1 MDRRNFLRL
10 GGFLTVS
17 VAAGGLVACGGG
29 GDDPPPDTGN
39 PENFNFAHGVAS
51 GDPRPESVIVWTRV
65 EGNNGKRPVVVR
77 LQVSTQ
83 QDFSAQS
90 LIVNQPLMA
99 RPEWDYTIRNKV
111 TGLSAGSR
119 YYYRFLLGNRASTV
133 GRTRTAAA
141 AGTALAQLRFAFVS
155 CQDWNANHWAGM
167 EELAQQDLDFIVH
180 VGDYIYEAVPGG
192 SRAGNVEDR
201 HTALRLPNGTALPDG
216 SVYATTLDDYRYLY
230 RSYRTDTRLQA
241 LHAAAP
247 MIAIWDDHEFSD
259 NCWQDR
265 QTYNSDDDLTPRTAR
280 RRAANQAWFEY
291 MPADVSFDQDNP
303 SFQNIQIYR
312 SFTFG
317 NLATL
322 MMTDE
327 RLFRADHVISEQS
340 VGQAVGSLYL
350 VPADK
355 LASAEAAKIA
365 NAGGALTPVSML
377 GDAQRAWW
385 QDRIGGAN
393 TTWKLWGNQL
403 SLLRMQVDITQAV
416 ARLIAHALVLSSSA
430 LASVENAIAT
440 GLASDLTAARVA
452 GTYANLAYTA
462 LRNVLAQ
469 VGIDAANFDANI
481 RPFIEARLPRVSL
494 LGEFILNA
502 DQWDGFNAERKNLM
516 AFLKANN
523 VRNVVAL
530 SGDIHAF
537 FGGQVMDDYDAA
549 SPAPVMVDLVTAGLS
564 SNSLLSSFRSVVDN
578 DEAFAALRDLIY
590 SNVGGTVV
598 NTFDTTLRTFNPWL
612 RHVDTNAEGYAL
624 VTLTADQLS
633 CTFHVM
639 QRLSG
644 GMAPAPATAT
654 TKMLNVAV
662 NTPNVSVAQ
671 QLSVM

>member
-1 MDRRNFLRL
+1 MDRRNFLKL

-17 VAAGGLVACGGG
+17 VAAGGLAACGGGGG
-29 GDDPPPDTGN
+29 GDDPPPDTGD
-39 PENFNFAHGVAS
+39 PQNFNFVHGVAS
-51 GDPRPESVIVWTRV
+51 GDPRPDSVIVWTRV

-83 QDFSAQS
+83 ADFPPQS
-90 LIVNQPLMA
+90 LLVNQPLMA
-99 RPEWDYTIRNKV
+99 LPDWDYTIRNKV
-111 TGLSAGSR
+111 TGLTAGTR
-119 YYYRFLLGNRASTV
+119 YYYRFLLGNRPSTV

-201 HTALRLPNGTALPDG
+201 HTVLTLPNGTALPDG

-230 RSYRTDTRLQA
+230 RSYRNDARLQA

-265 QTYNSDDDLTPRTAR
+265 QTYDADDDQTPRTAR

-291 MPADVSFDQDNP
+291 MPADVTLDADNP

-327 RLFRADHVISEQS
+327 RLYRADHVIPETSAGGS
-340 VGQAVGSLYL
+340 AGSLYL
-350 VPADK
+350 VPADR
-355 LASAEAAKIA
+355 LASAEAAKISG
-365 NAGGALTPVSML
+365 AGGALTPVSML
-377 GDAQRAWW
+377 GDTQRAWW
-385 QDRIGGAN
+385 QDRVGGAN

-403 SLLRMQVDITQAV
+403 AMLRMQVDVTQAV
-416 ARLIAHALVLSSSA
+416 STLIARGLVLSNSA
-430 LASVENAIAT
+430 LASVESAMAT
-440 GLASDLTAARVA
+440 ALASDLAPARTAGSYA
-452 GTYANLAYTA
+452 GLAYTA
-462 LRNVLAQ
+462 LRNVLSQA
-469 VGIDAANFDANI
+469 GIDAATFDANVK
-481 RPFIEARLPRVSL
+481 PFIETRLPPVSL
-494 LGEFILNA
+494 LGKSILNA

-516 AFLKANN
+516 AFLKTNN

-537 FGGQVMDDYDAA
+537 FGGQVMDDYDAT

-564 SNSLLSSFRSVVDN
+564 SNTLLSSIRSIVDN
-578 DEAFAALRDLIY
+578 DQAFAALRDLIY
-590 SNVGGTVV
+590 SNAGGTLV
-598 NTFDTTLRTFNPWL
+598 NTFDSTLRTFNPWM
-612 RHVDTNAEGYAL
+612 RHVNTNAEGYAL
-624 VTLTADQLS
+624 VTLTPDKLN

-644 GMAPAPATAT
+644 GTAPSPATAST
-654 TKMLNVAV
+654 NVLEVAA
-662 NTPNVSVAQ
+662 NTPDVIV
-671 QLSVM
+671 V

>member
-1 MDRRNFLRL
+1 MDRRNFLKL

-17 VAAGGLVACGGG
+17 VAAGGLAACGGGGG
-29 GDDPPPDTGN
+29 GDDPPPDTGD
-39 PENFNFAHGVAS
+39 PQNFNFVHGVAS
-51 GDPRPESVIVWTRV
+51 GDPRPDSVIVWTRV

-83 QDFSAQS
+83 ADFPPQS
-90 LIVNQPLMA
+90 LLVNQPLMA
-99 RPEWDYTIRNKV
+99 LPDWDYTIRNKV
-111 TGLSAGSR
+111 TGLTAGTR
-119 YYYRFLLGNRASTV
+119 YYYRFLLGNRPSTV

-201 HTALRLPNGTALPDG
+201 HTVLTLPNGTALPDG

-230 RSYRTDTRLQA
+230 RSYRNDARLQA

-265 QTYNSDDDLTPRTAR
+265 QTYDADDDQTPRTAR

-291 MPADVSFDQDNP
+291 MPADVTLDADNP

-327 RLFRADHVISEQS
+327 RLYRADHVIPETSAGGS
-340 VGQAVGSLYL
+340 AGSLYL
-350 VPADK
+350 VPADR
-355 LASAEAAKIA
+355 LAAAEAAKISG
-365 NAGGALTPVSML
+365 AGGALTPVSML
-377 GDAQRAWW
+377 GDTQRAWW
-385 QDRIGGAN
+385 QDRVGGVN

-403 SLLRMQVDITQAV
+403 AMLRMQVDVTQAV
-416 ARLIAHALVLSSSA
+416 STLIARGLVLSNSA
-430 LASVENAIAT
+430 LASVESAMAT
-440 GLASDLTAARVA
+440 ALASDLAPARTAGSYA
-452 GTYANLAYTA
+452 GLAYTA
-462 LRNVLAQ
+462 LRNVLSQA
-469 VGIDAANFDANI
+469 GIDAATFDANVK
-481 RPFIEARLPRVSL
+481 PFIETRLPPVSL
-494 LGEFILNA
+494 LGKSILNA

-516 AFLKANN
+516 AFLKTNN

-564 SNSLLSSFRSVVDN
+564 SNTLLSSIRSIVDN
-578 DEAFAALRDLIY
+578 DQAFAALRDLIY
-590 SNVGGTVV
+590 SNAGGTLV
-598 NTFDTTLRTFNPWL
+598 NTFDSTLRTFNPWM
-612 RHVDTNAEGYAL
+612 RHVNTNAEGYAL
-624 VTLTADQLS
+624 VTLTPDKLN

-644 GMAPAPATAT
+644 GTAPSPATAST
-654 TKMLNVAV
+654 NVLEVAA
-662 NTPNVSVAQ
+662 NTPDVIV
-671 QLSVM
+671 V

>member
-1 MDRRNFLRL
+1 MDRRNFLKL

-17 VAAGGLVACGGG
+17 VAAGGLAACGGGGG
-29 GDDPPPDTGN
+29 GDDPPPDTGD
-39 PENFNFAHGVAS
+39 PQNFNFVHGVAS
-51 GDPRPESVIVWTRV
+51 GDPRPDSVIVWTRV

-83 QDFSAQS
+83 ADFPPQS
-90 LIVNQPLMA
+90 LLVNQPLMA
-99 RPEWDYTIRNKV
+99 LPDWDYTIRNKV
-111 TGLSAGSR
+111 TGLTAGTR
-119 YYYRFLLGNRASTV
+119 YYYRFLLGNRPSTV

-201 HTALRLPNGTALPDG
+201 HTVLTLPNGTALPDG

-230 RSYRTDTRLQA
+230 RSYRNDARLQA

-265 QTYNSDDDLTPRTAR
+265 QTYDADDDQTPRTAR

-291 MPADVSFDQDNP
+291 MPADVTLDADNP

-327 RLFRADHVISEQS
+327 RLYRADHVIPETSAGGS
-340 VGQAVGSLYL
+340 AGSLYL
-350 VPADK
+350 VPADR
-355 LASAEAAKIA
+355 LASAEAAKISG
-365 NAGGALTPVSML
+365 AGGALTPVSML
-377 GDAQRAWW
+377 GDTQRAWW
-385 QDRIGGAN
+385 QDRVGGAN

-403 SLLRMQVDITQAV
+403 AMLRMQVDVTQAV
-416 ARLIAHALVLSSSA
+416 STLIARGLVLSNTA
-430 LASVENAIAT
+430 LASVESAMAT
-440 GLASDLTAARVA
+440 ALASDLASARTA
-452 GTYANLAYTA
+452 GTYAGLAYTA
-462 LRNVLAQ
+462 LRNVLSQA
-469 VGIDAANFDANI
+469 GIDAATFDANVK
-481 RPFIEARLPRVSL
+481 PFIETRLPPVSL
-494 LGEFILNA
+494 LGKSILNA

-516 AFLKANN
+516 AFLKTNN

-564 SNSLLSSFRSVVDN
+564 SNTLLSSIRSIVDN
-578 DEAFAALRDLIY
+578 DQAFAAVRDLIY
-590 SNVGGTVV
+590 SNAGGTLI
-598 NTFDTTLRTFNPWL
+598 NAFDSTLRTFNPWM
-612 RHVDTNAEGYAL
+612 RHVNTNAEGYAL
-624 VTLTADQLS
+624 VTLTPDKLN

-644 GMAPAPATAT
+644 GTAPSPATAST
-654 TKMLNVAV
+654 NVLEVAANTPDVAV
-662 NTPNVSVAQ
+662 V
-671 QLSVM
+671 

>member
-51 GDPRPESVIVWTRV
+51 GDPRPESVIVWTRI

-90 LIVNQPLMA
+90 LIINQPLMA

-119 YYYRFLLGNRASTV
+119 YFYRFLLGNRASTV

-141 AGTALAQLRFAFVS
+141 ASTALAQLRFAFVS

-462 LRNVLAQ
+462 LRNVLSQ

-578 DEAFAALRDLIY
+578 DEAFAALRELIY

-639 QRLSG
+639 QPLSG

-662 NTPNVSVAQ
+662 NTPNVSVA
-671 QLSVM
+671 

>member
-1 MDRRNFLRL
+1 MDRRHFLKL

-17 VAAGGLVACGGG
+17 VAAGGLAACGGG
-29 GDDPPPDTGN
+29 GGGDDQPPDTGN
-39 PENFNFAHGVAS
+39 PENFNFVHGVAS
-51 GDPRPESVIVWTRV
+51 GDPRPDSVIVWTRV

-83 QDFSAQS
+83 ADFPPQS
-90 LIVNQPLMA
+90 LLVNQPLMA

-111 TGLSAGSR
+111 TGLTAGAR

-133 GRTRTAAA
+133 GRTRTTVP

-192 SRAGNVEDR
+192 SRTGNVEDR
-201 HTALRLPNGTALPDG
+201 HTVLTLPNGTVLPDG

-230 RSYRTDTRLQA
+230 RSYRNDSRLQA

-265 QTYNSDDDLTPRTAR
+265 QTYDADDDLTPRTAR

-291 MPADVSFDQDNP
+291 MPADVSFDADNP

-327 RLFRADHVISEQS
+327 RLYRADHVITEES
-340 VGQAVGSLYL
+340 VGGSVGSLYL
-350 VPADK
+350 VAADK
-355 LASAEAAKIA
+355 LASAEAARISA
-365 NAGGALTPVSML
+365 AGGALTPVSML
-377 GDAQRAWW
+377 GDTQRGWW
-385 QDRIGGAN
+385 QDRVGGAN

-403 SLLRMQVDITQAV
+403 AMLRMQVDITQAV
-416 ARLIAHALVLSSSA
+416 STLIAHALVLSNGA
-430 LASVENAIAT
+430 LASVESAIAT
-440 GLASDLTAARVA
+440 ALASDLAAARTA
-452 GTYANLAYTA
+452 GTYAGLAYTA
-462 LRNVLAQ
+462 LRNVLSQA
-469 VGIDAANFDANI
+469 GIDGPAFDANVK
-481 RPFIEARLPRVSL
+481 PFIASRLPPVSL
-494 LGEFILNA
+494 LGKFILNA

-516 AFLKANN
+516 AFLKTHD

-564 SNSLLSSFRSVVDN
+564 SNTLLSSFRAVVDN
-578 DEAFAALRDLIY
+578 DQTFAALRDLIY
-590 SNVGGTVV
+590 SNVGGTLT
-598 NTFDTTLRTFNPWL
+598 NTFDSTLRTFNPWL
-612 RHVDTNAEGYAL
+612 RHVNTNAEGYAV
-624 VTLTADQLS
+624 VTLTPDKLS
-633 CTFHVM
+633 CAFHVM

-644 GMAPAPATAT
+644 GTAPAPATAS
-654 TKMLNVAV
+654 TKVLEVAANTADVNVV
-662 NTPNVSVAQ
+662 
-671 QLSVM
+671 

>member
-1 MDRRNFLRL
+1 MDRRNFLKL

-17 VAAGGLVACGGG
+17 VAAGGLAACGGGGG
-29 GDDPPPDTGN
+29 GDDPPPDTGD
-39 PENFNFAHGVAS
+39 PQNFNFVHGVAS
-51 GDPRPESVIVWTRV
+51 GDPRPDSVIVWTRV

-83 QDFSAQS
+83 ADFPPQS
-90 LIVNQPLMA
+90 LLVNQPLMA
-99 RPEWDYTIRNKV
+99 LPDWDYTIRNKV
-111 TGLSAGSR
+111 TGLTAGTR
-119 YYYRFLLGNRASTV
+119 YYYRFLLGNRPSTV

-201 HTALRLPNGTALPDG
+201 HTVLTLPNGTALPDG

-230 RSYRTDTRLQA
+230 RSYRNDARLQA

-265 QTYNSDDDLTPRTAR
+265 QTYDADDDQTPRTAR

-291 MPADVSFDQDNP
+291 MPADVTLDADNP

-327 RLFRADHVISEQS
+327 RLYRADHVIPETSAGGS
-340 VGQAVGSLYL
+340 AGSLYL
-350 VPADK
+350 VPADR
-355 LASAEAAKIA
+355 LASAEAAKISG
-365 NAGGALTPVSML
+365 AGGALTPVSML
-377 GDAQRAWW
+377 GDTQRAWW
-385 QDRIGGAN
+385 QDRVGGVN

-403 SLLRMQVDITQAV
+403 AMLRMQVDVTQAV
-416 ARLIAHALVLSSSA
+416 STLIARGLVLSNSA
-430 LASVENAIAT
+430 LASVESAMAT
-440 GLASDLTAARVA
+440 ALASDLAPARTAGSYA
-452 GTYANLAYTA
+452 GLAYTA
-462 LRNVLAQ
+462 LRNVLSQA
-469 VGIDAANFDANI
+469 GIDAATFDANVK
-481 RPFIEARLPRVSL
+481 PFIETRLPPVSL
-494 LGEFILNA
+494 LGKSILNA

-516 AFLKANN
+516 AFLKTNN

-537 FGGQVMDDYDAA
+537 FGGQVMDDYDAT

-564 SNSLLSSFRSVVDN
+564 SNTLLSSIRSIVDN
-578 DEAFAALRDLIY
+578 DQAFAALRDLIY
-590 SNVGGTVV
+590 SNAGGTLI
-598 NTFDTTLRTFNPWL
+598 NAFDSTLRTFNPWM
-612 RHVDTNAEGYAL
+612 RHVNTNAEGYAL
-624 VTLTADQLS
+624 VTLTPDKLN

-644 GMAPAPATAT
+644 GTAPSPATAST
-654 TKMLNVAV
+654 NVLEVAA
-662 NTPNVSVAQ
+662 NTPDVIV
-671 QLSVM
+671 V

>member
-1 MDRRNFLRL
+1 MDRRNFLKL

-17 VAAGGLVACGGG
+17 VAAGGLAACGGGG

-51 GDPRPESVIVWTRV
+51 GDPRPDSVIVWTRI

-83 QDFSAQS
+83 QDFPPQS

-111 TGLSAGSR
+111 TGLTAGSR
-119 YYYRFLLGNRASTV
+119 YYYRFLLGNRASAI

-141 AGTALAQLRFAFVS
+141 AGTALSQLRFAFVS

-201 HTALRLPNGTALPDG
+201 HTVLTLPNGTALPDG
-216 SVYATTLDDYRYLY
+216 SIYATTLDDYRYLY

-291 MPADVSFDQDNP
+291 MPADVSFDPDNP

-327 RLFRADHVISEQS
+327 RLYRADHVISEQS
-340 VGQAVGSLYL
+340 VGQAVGSLYF

-355 LASAEAAKIA
+355 LASTEAAKIA

-377 GDAQRAWW
+377 GDTQRAWW

-403 SLLRMQVDITQAV
+403 AMLRMQVDITQAV
-416 ARLIAHALVLSSSA
+416 SKLIARALVLSSSA

-440 GLASDLTAARVA
+440 ALSSDLAAARAA

-462 LRNVLAQ
+462 LRNVLSQ
-469 VGIDAANFDANI
+469 VGIDTANFDANI
-481 RPFIEARLPRVSL
+481 RPFIESRLPPVSL
-494 LGEFILNA
+494 LGKVILNA

-578 DEAFAALRDLIY
+578 DQAFAALRDLIY
-590 SNVGGTVV
+590 SNVGGTLV

-624 VTLTADQLS
+624 VTLTTNQLS

-644 GMAPAPATAT
+644 GAAPPQATAT
-654 TKMLNVAV
+654 TKVLNVAA
-662 NTPNVSVAQ
+662 NTADVSV
-671 QLSVM
+671 V

>member
-1 MDRRNFLRL
+1 MDRRHFLKL

-17 VAAGGLVACGGG
+17 VAAGGLAACGGG
-29 GDDPPPDTGN
+29 GGGDDQPPDTGN
-39 PENFNFAHGVAS
+39 PENFNFVHGVAS
-51 GDPRPESVIVWTRV
+51 GDPRPDSVIVWTRV
-65 EGNNGKRPVVVR
+65 EGSNGKRPVVVR

-83 QDFSAQS
+83 ADFPPQS
-90 LIVNQPLMA
+90 LLVNQPLMA

-111 TGLSAGSR
+111 TGLTAGRR

-133 GRTRTAAA
+133 GRTRTAAP

-180 VGDYIYEAVPGG
+180 VGDYVYEAVPGG

-201 HTALRLPNGTALPDG
+201 HTALKLPNGTVLPDG

-230 RSYRTDTRLQA
+230 RSYRNDSRLQA

-265 QTYNSDDDLTPRTAR
+265 QTYAANDDLTPRTAR

-291 MPADVSFDQDNP
+291 MPADVSFDPGNP
-303 SFQNIQIYR
+303 SFQDIQIYR

-327 RLFRADHVISEQS
+327 RLYRADHVITEES
-340 VGQAVGSLYL
+340 VGGSVGSRYL
-350 VPADK
+350 VAADK
-355 LASAEAAKIA
+355 LASAEAAKISA
-365 NAGGALTPVSML
+365 AGGALTPVSML
-377 GDAQRAWW
+377 GDTQRAWW
-385 QDRIGGAN
+385 QDRVGGAN
-393 TTWKLWGNQL
+393 TTWKLWGNEL
-403 SLLRMQVDITQAV
+403 AMLRMQVDVTQAV
-416 ARLIAHALVLSSSA
+416 STLIARALVSSNGA
-430 LASVENAIAT
+430 LASVENALAT
-440 GLASDLTAARVA
+440 ALAGDLAAARTA
-452 GTYANLAYTA
+452 GTYAGLAYTA
-462 LRNVLAQ
+462 LRNVLSQA
-469 VGIDAANFDANI
+469 GINAATFDANV
-481 RPFIEARLPRVSL
+481 RPFIESRLPPVSL
-494 LGEFILNA
+494 LGKMILNA

-516 AFLKANN
+516 AFLKTHN

-564 SNSLLSSFRSVVDN
+564 SNTLLSSVRKLVDN
-578 DEAFAALRDLIY
+578 DQAFAALRDLIY
-590 SNVGGTVV
+590 SNVGGTV
-598 NTFDTTLRTFNPWL
+598 TDTLDSTLRTFNPWL
-612 RHVDTNAEGYAL
+612 RHVNTNAEGYAI
-624 VTLTADQLS
+624 VTLTPDKLS

-644 GMAPAPATAT
+644 GTAPSPATAST
-654 TKMLNVAV
+654 RVLEVAA
-662 NTPNVSVAQ
+662 NTADVSV
-671 QLSVM
+671 V

>member
-1 MDRRNFLRL
+1 MDRRNFLKL

-17 VAAGGLVACGGG
+17 VAAGGLAACGGGGG
-29 GDDPPPDTGN
+29 GDDPPPDTGD
-39 PENFNFAHGVAS
+39 PQNFNFVHGVAS
-51 GDPRPESVIVWTRV
+51 GDPRPDSVIVWTRV

-83 QDFSAQS
+83 ADFPPQS
-90 LIVNQPLMA
+90 LLVNQPLMA
-99 RPEWDYTIRNKV
+99 LPDWDYTIRNKV
-111 TGLSAGSR
+111 TGLTAGTR
-119 YYYRFLLGNRASTV
+119 YYYRFLLGNRPSTV

-201 HTALRLPNGTALPDG
+201 HTVLTLPNGTALPDG

-230 RSYRTDTRLQA
+230 RSYRNDARLQA

-265 QTYNSDDDLTPRTAR
+265 QTYDADDDQTPRTAR

-291 MPADVSFDQDNP
+291 MPADVTLDADNP

-327 RLFRADHVISEQS
+327 RLYRADHVIPETSAGGS
-340 VGQAVGSLYL
+340 AGSLYL
-350 VPADK
+350 VPADR
-355 LASAEAAKIA
+355 LASAEAAKISG
-365 NAGGALTPVSML
+365 AGGALTPVSML
-377 GDAQRAWW
+377 GDTQRAWW
-385 QDRIGGAN
+385 QDRVGGAN

-403 SLLRMQVDITQAV
+403 AMLRMQVDVTQAV
-416 ARLIAHALVLSSSA
+416 STLIARGLVLSNSA
-430 LASVENAIAT
+430 LASVESAMAT
-440 GLASDLTAARVA
+440 ALASDLAPARTA
-452 GTYANLAYTA
+452 GTYAGLAYTA
-462 LRNVLAQ
+462 LRNVLSQA
-469 VGIDAANFDANI
+469 GIDAATFDANI
-481 RPFIEARLPRVSL
+481 KPFIETRLPPVSL
-494 LGEFILNA
+494 LGKSILNA

-516 AFLKANN
+516 AFLKTNN

-564 SNSLLSSFRSVVDN
+564 SNTLLSSIRSIVDN
-578 DEAFAALRDLIY
+578 DQAFAALRDLIY
-590 SNVGGTVV
+590 SNAGGTLV
-598 NTFDTTLRTFNPWL
+598 NTFDSTLRTFNPWM
-612 RHVDTNAEGYAL
+612 RHVNTNAEGYAL
-624 VTLTADQLS
+624 VTLTPDKLNCA
-633 CTFHVM
+633 FHVM

-644 GMAPAPATAT
+644 GTAPSPATAST
-654 TKMLNVAV
+654 NVLEVAA
-662 NTPNVSVAQ
+662 NTPDVTV
-671 QLSVM
+671 V

>member
-1 MDRRNFLRL
+1 MDRRHFLKL

-17 VAAGGLVACGGG
+17 VAAGGLAACGGG
-29 GDDPPPDTGN
+29 GGGDDRPPDTGN
-39 PENFNFAHGVAS
+39 PENFNFVHGVAS
-51 GDPRPESVIVWTRV
+51 GDPRPDSVIVWTRV

-83 QDFSAQS
+83 ADFPPQS
-90 LIVNQPLMA
+90 LLVNQPLMA

-111 TGLSAGSR
+111 TGLTAGTR

-141 AGTALAQLRFAFVS
+141 AGTALSQLRFAFVS

-201 HTALRLPNGTALPDG
+201 HTVLTLPNGTVLPDG

-230 RSYRTDTRLQA
+230 RSYRNDARLQA

-265 QTYNSDDDLTPRTAR
+265 QTYDADDDLTPRTAR

-291 MPADVSFDQDNP
+291 MPADVSFDSDNP

-327 RLFRADHVISEQS
+327 RLYRADHVITEQS
-340 VGQAVGSLYL
+340 VGGSVGSLYL

-355 LASAEAAKIA
+355 LASAEAAKISA
-365 NAGGALTPVSML
+365 AGGALTPVSML
-377 GDAQRAWW
+377 GDTQRAWW
-385 QDRIGGAN
+385 QDRVGGAG

-403 SLLRMQVDITQAV
+403 AMLRMQVDVTQAV
-416 ARLIAHALVLSSSA
+416 STLIARALVVSNGA
-430 LASVENAIAT
+430 LASVESAIAT
-440 GLASDLTAARVA
+440 ALASDLAAARTA
-452 GTYANLAYTA
+452 GTYAGLAYTA
-462 LRNVLAQ
+462 LRNVLSQA
-469 VGIDAANFDANI
+469 GINAATFDANVK
-481 RPFIEARLPRVSL
+481 PFIESRLPPVSL
-494 LGEFILNA
+494 LGKFILNA

-516 AFLKANN
+516 AFLKTHN

-564 SNSLLSSFRSVVDN
+564 SNTLLSSFRSVVDN
-578 DEAFAALRDLIY
+578 DQAFAALRDLIY
-590 SNVGGTVV
+590 SNVGGTLI
-598 NTFDTTLRTFNPWL
+598 NTFDSTLRTFNPWL
-612 RHVDTNAEGYAL
+612 RHVNTNAEGYAL
-624 VTLTADQLS
+624 VTLTPDKLN

-644 GMAPAPATAT
+644 GTAPSPATAS
-654 TKMLNVAV
+654 TKVLEVAA
-662 NTPNVSVAQ
+662 NTADVTV
-671 QLSVM
+671 V